1 MKLVPI
7 HIGSLIQQ
15 EVERKRLTYKE
26 FGALIHRN
34 EKTVSDIYDRESM
47 STDLLLTISGALKVD
62 FLSFYYTEEPLKSLR
77 DDEVGYLNGQ
87 IEKYEEQIQTLI
99 EENRLLQ
106 KELSLTRDLNSAQIE
121 IISFAKEKI
130 ADLKLKLSEST
141 AEKNC

>member
-1 MKLVPI
+1 MPI

-15 EVERKRLTYKE
+15 EVEGKRLTYKE

-34 EKTVSDIYDRESM
+34 EKTVPDIYDRESM

-62 FLSFYYTEEPLKSLR
+62 LLSVYYTEEPLKSLR
-77 DDEVGYLNGQ
+77 NDEIGSLNGQ
-87 IEKYEEQIQTLI
+87 IERYKEQIQMLI

-130 ADLKLKLSEST
+130 ADLKLNLSEAT
-141 AEKNC
+141 VEKNC

>member
-1 MKLVPI
+1 MPI

-15 EVERKRLTYKE
+15 EVKGKRLTYKE

-34 EKTVSDIYDRESM
+34 EKTVPDIYDRESM

-62 FLSFYYTEEPLKSLR
+62 LLSVYYTEEPLKSLR
-77 DDEVGYLNGQ
+77 NDEIGSLNGQ
-87 IEKYEEQIQTLI
+87 IERYKEQIQMLI

-130 ADLKLKLSEST
+130 ADLKLNLSEAT
-141 AEKNC
+141 VEKNC

>member
-1 MKLVPI
+1 MPI

-15 EVERKRLTYKE
+15 EVEGKRLTYKE

-34 EKTVSDIYDRESM
+34 EKTVPDIYDRESM

-62 FLSFYYTEEPLKSLR
+62 LLSVYYTEEPFKSLR
-77 DDEVGYLNGQ
+77 NDEIGSLNGQ
-87 IEKYEEQIQTLI
+87 IERYKEQIQMLI

-130 ADLKLKLSEST
+130 ADLKLNLSEAT
-141 AEKNC
+141 VEKNC